1 MFFGLSSDMFCFIKK
16 QVFTVDIVDVIGLS
30 SWLAE
35 KKGEKIFFFFLKKKM
50 IYITARSGVHT
61 YNQ

>member
-1 MFFGLSSDMFCFIKK
+1 MFFGLSSDMFCFIRK

-35 KKGEKIFFFFLKKKM
+35 KKVTIIFFLFKKKRL
-50 IYITARSGVHT
+50 ILL
-61 YNQ
+61 